1 MLELFDTISS
11 YINKFVTYVDTLFE
25 NIKQSIAELR
35 TWIDFLPASLV
46 AAALII
52 VVMLVVFRILGR

>member
-1 MLELFDTISS
+1 MFELFDTISS

-25 NIKQSIAELR
+25 NIKQSITELR

>member
-1 MLELFDTISS
+1 MFELFDTISS
-11 YINKFVTYVDTLFE
+11 YINKFVTYVDTLFD
-25 NIKQSIAELR
+25 NIQQSITELK

>member
-1 MLELFDTISS
+1 MFEFFDTISS
-11 YINKFVTYVDTLFE
+11 YINKIVTYVDTLFE
-25 NIKQSIAELR
+25 NIKQSITELR

>member
-1 MLELFDTISS
+1 MFELFDTISS

-25 NIKQSIAELR
+25 NIKQSITELK

>member
-11 YINKFVTYVDTLFE
+11 YINKAITYIDTLFT
-25 NIKQSIAELR
+25 NIKQSITELQ

-52 VVMLVVFRILGR
+52 VVMLVVFRVLGR

>member
-1 MLELFDTISS
+1 MFELFDTISS
-11 YINKFVTYVDTLFE
+11 YINKVVTYVETLFE
-25 NIKQSIAELR
+25 NLQQSITELR
-35 TWIDFLPASLV
+35 TWIDFLPPALV

>member
-1 MLELFDTISS
+1 MFELFDTLSS

-25 NIKQSIAELR
+25 NIKQSITELR

>member
-11 YINKFVTYVDTLFE
+11 YIDKFITYANTLFD
-25 NIKQSIAELR
+25 NIKQSIAELKV
-35 TWIDFLPASLV
+35 WIDFLPASLV
-46 AAALII
+46 ASALII

>member
-25 NIKQSIAELR
+25 NIKQSITELR

>member
-1 MLELFDTISS
+1 MFELFDTISS
-11 YINKFVTYVDTLFE
+11 YINKFVTYVDTLFD
-25 NIKQSIAELR
+25 NIKQSITELR

>member
-11 YINKFVTYVDTLFE
+11 YINKFVTYVDTLFD
-25 NIKQSIAELR
+25 NIKQSIVELR

>member
-1 MLELFDTISS
+1 MYELFDTISS
-11 YINKFVTYVDTLFE
+11 YINKFVTYVDTLFD
-25 NIKQSIAELR
+25 NIQQSIAELKV
-35 TWIDFLPASLV
+35 WIDFLPASLV

>member
-1 MLELFDTISS
+1 MIELFDTISS

-25 NIKQSIAELR
+25 NIKQSITELR

>member
-1 MLELFDTISS
+1 MFELFDTISS
-11 YINKFVTYVDTLFE
+11 YINKFVTYVDTLFD
-25 NIKQSIAELR
+25 NIKQSITELK